1 MLPSLGP
8 GSAVGEKG
16 NKRGQIGEILAS
28 EASPVVA
35 WGGGKGGRALRQPF
49 PSPEYLST
57 SLFPPMRSLVPG
69 YSIPSPWGDDNG
81 QAGSRTVLCIAI
93 EVGLVLNVCTSFCL
107 VPFALPGSSNI
118 SQFLPCRYQDFLTPC

>member
-8 GSAVGEKG
+8 GSAVGEKE

-49 PSPEYLST
+49 PSPDYLST

-69 YSIPSPWGDDNG
+69 YSIPSLGVMIMVKLG
-81 QAGSRTVLCIAI
+81 VEQYCVLPLKW
-93 EVGLVLNVCTSFCL
+93 V
-107 VPFALPGSSNI
+107 
-118 SQFLPCRYQDFLTPC
+118 